1 MKMDDSQRTH
11 ANRRVV
17 TRLAVVVL
25 AMFGFGFAL
34 VPLYDVFCQV
44 TGLNGKTGR
53 IELEQALGDNVDTGR
68 MVTVEFLATVNSEL
82 PWEFRP
88 LVKKVRV
95 HPGAI
100 TEVKYYARNLT
111 ADSITGQAVPS
122 LAPGQAARYFNKTE
136 CFCFTRQTLGP
147 RETRDMPLR
156 FVVDPDLPAEVRT
169 VSLSYTFYQAGNG
182 AVGTNTQAGVL
193 EELHDA
199 APGASPGSR
208 L

>member
-1 MKMDDSQRTH
+1 MDASQRSH

-17 TRLAVVVL
+17 TRLGVVVL

-34 VPLYDVFCQV
+34 VPLYDVFCEI

-53 IELEQALGDNVDTGR
+53 IELELALGEKVDAERT
-68 MVTVEFLATVNSEL
+68 VTVEFLATVNSGL

-88 LVKKVRV
+88 VVKKVSV
-95 HPGAI
+95 HPGAV

-111 ADSITGQAVPS
+111 DHAVTGQAVPS

-136 CFCFTRQTLGP
+136 CFCFTQQTLGP
-147 RETRDMPLR
+147 REGRDMPLR
-156 FVVDPDLPAEVRT
+156 FVVDPDLPAEVKT
-169 VSLSYTFYQAGNG
+169 VSLSYTFYQAGNI
-182 AVGTNTQAGVL
+182 AAGTNQQAGVL
-193 EELHDA
+193 EELHDEDQRTA
-199 APGASPGSR
+199 RGKR

>member
-1 MKMDDSQRTH
+1 MDDSSRAH

-25 AMFGFGFAL
+25 GMFGFGFAL

-53 IELEQALGDNVDTGR
+53 IELEQALSDNVDTGR

-88 LVKKVRV
+88 VVKKIRV
-95 HPGAI
+95 HPGEV
-100 TEVKYYARNLT
+100 TEVSYHARNLN
-111 ADSITGQAVPS
+111 DHSVTGQAVPS
-122 LAPGQAARYFNKTE
+122 LAPGLAAKYFNKTE

-147 RETRDMPLR
+147 REARDMPLR
-156 FVVDPDLPAEVRT
+156 FVVDPDLPVDIRT
-169 VSLSYTFYQAGNG
+169 VSLSYTFYQAVDGEG
-182 AVGTNTQAGVL
+182 ETNRQAGVL
-193 EELHDA
+193 EQL
-199 APGASPGSR
+199 
-208 L
+208 